1 MTFFFLPF
9 NNMNNQKDKHEFYK
23 QIRRI
28 SSLPEDQR
36 QQELKEIA
44 DSNNE
49 DANNLR
55 TGINAFK
62 DAQSNV
68 SDIRDTLRKKDEI
81 IQKIKET
88 DDKSQDI
95 YRFYDSNQQTI
106 SKISEFKLKRDF
118 CNSIQ
123 RLCSVPNEIL
133 KEVKNKEYQL
143 ATKYLISMMKIIS
156 NPKYNSQI
164 LNVVKQQ
171 FTEKFIHDLYSIS
184 GCNMLILL
192 NNEDSIHKSVQA
204 LGFQI
209 TCYYY
214 NIAEL
219 NNPTAKND
227 IESKRSSI
235 TDTLSTYFSYHYN
248 FLTRKTS
255 EVVKQFISAG
265 QTLQLIDND
274 IQNVILKFPYFDS
287 PGDEQIQE
295 DNNKIKNDIISL
307 SKEYYL
313 KTYKKFVNFS
323 QLDGIFYTKRNIFQ
337 ISNYINFAEQSKQT
351 KTIQSC
357 WGQLIPNAV
366 NMSSIILISG
376 IIDLYHAC
384 KTEKEINATFLQ
396 RFDKL
401 YSLVQNIKNTKEQK
415 LPDITFLGKIFQ
427 TYHSCFCFDP
437 TSEKFI
443 NTFITFVQFSMLLKF
458 NDRVYN
464 LFYGNFSSRITSAL
478 GNYMANSVVKGLDI
492 PFIRIEE
499 ILNDVYFDESQ
510 NSENPNNNVS
520 FYNAMHERIER
531 SEANKGSIVNRI
543 AFQALN
549 GITSH
554 FLCEP
559 LDAITINN
567 GIKENEISILKWSL
581 RLRKKNEGLAR
592 DLVAPYIKLLK
603 VQKND

>member
-1 MTFFFLPF
+1 
-9 NNMNNQKDKHEFYK
+9 MNNQKDKQEFYK
-23 QIRRI
+23 QISRI

-171 FTEKFIHDLYSIS
+171 FTEKFINDLYSIA

-235 TDTLSTYFSYHYN
+235 TNTLSTYFSYHYN

-376 IIDLYHAC
+376 IIDLYHDC
-384 KTEKEINATFLQ
+384 KAAKEINATFLQ

-478 GNYMANSVVKGLDI
+478 GNYMTNSVVKGLDI

-520 FYNAMHERIER
+520 FYDAIHERIER

-567 GIKENEISILKWSL
+567 GIKEKEIAILKWSL
-581 RLRKKNEGLAR
+581 RLRKKNEGLAK

>member
-1 MTFFFLPF
+1 
-9 NNMNNQKDKHEFYK
+9 MNNQKDKQEFYK
-23 QIRRI
+23 QISRI

-171 FTEKFIHDLYSIS
+171 FTEKFINDLYSIA

-376 IIDLYHAC
+376 IIDLYHDC
-384 KTEKEINATFLQ
+384 KAAKEINATFLQ

-478 GNYMANSVVKGLDI
+478 GNYMTNSVVKGLDI

-520 FYNAMHERIER
+520 FYDAIHERIER

-567 GIKENEISILKWSL
+567 GIKEKEIAILKWSL
-581 RLRKKNEGLAR
+581 RLRKKNEGLAK